1 MERTLSSCIFYLVCY
16 LFNRTR
22 PQFWP
27 RFDAWGESARG
38 TDSKVSIPCNL
49 PRKSTS
55 KNCTSP
61 RHPDIVVIRCHLYYS
76 EFRSYFLP
84 FSCSQ
89 KSDPAR
95 RGCLPDFTHTT
106 SKDKSATR
114 RGVVFWGSWS
124 NHQAASPPPTA
135 LREGILKCKPQ
146 VKPTSVGEARLPEQ
160 RRTPN
165 PATIIQILTKLFLC
179 EMYIRGKERSVSY
192 LHQPLML
199 VRLSGNHLTDKFL
212 RS

>member
-38 TDSKVSIPCNL
+38 TDSKVSFQCNL

-84 FSCSQ
+84 FSHAARNPILRVVDVYRISLTP
-89 KSDPAR
+89 PAR
-95 RGCLPDFTHTT
+95 T
-106 SKDKSATR
+106 SQQP
-114 RGVVFWGSWS
+114 GVALCSWS

-179 EMYIRGKERSVSY
+179 DMYIRRKERSVSY